1 MNGLLFLSILCVLI
15 AAGALAWALRE
26 RQRASHAELRMKLM
40 AEQGDLVRDQ
50 LNRSAASVA
59 EEILKQNEE
68 QARNREQLAQARLE
82 AQLKPVAE
90 SLQKFQ
96 EQVTAVE
103 KQRAEEQGGLK
114 EQIAQMLAASAATQ
128 DEARKLSAALRRGAG
143 VQGRWGE
150 QTLRNVLEAAGLS
163 GRFDFEE
170 QASTDTDEGRRRPDV
185 VVKMPGG
192 GVFVIDA
199 KCSLNAFLELQDAA
213 DDLNRDAIGLRHVQS
228 VRGHVQGLS
237 AKAYWDQFD
246 NSPDFVA
253 MFVPLDSALAAA
265 LDRAPD
271 LMTEAMDRRVVIV
284 TPSTLFALC
293 KAVAYGWRVEEQA
306 VNARKIADLG
316 RELYK
321 RIAVMGAH
329 AGSVGKALEAAV
341 SRYNQFVG
349 SLETQVLTQARRFED
364 LKVDHEGRDVP
375 SLEAL
380 EAAVRPLAKLSPDEP
395 TSPVRLAAGE

>member
-1 MNGLLFLSILCVLI
+1 MNGLLFLSIVCVLV
-15 AAGALAWALRE
+15 AAGAIAWALRE

-40 AEQGDLVRDQ
+40 AEQGDLVRTQ
-50 LNRSAASVA
+50 LTQSAASVA
-59 EEILKQNEE
+59 EEILRRNED
-68 QARNREQLAQARLE
+68 AVRNREQLAQARLE

-114 EQIAQMLAASAATQ
+114 EQIAQMLAASAATP

-170 QASTDTDEGRRRPDV
+170 QASTDSDEGRRRPDV

-213 DDLNRDAIGLRHVQS
+213 
-228 VRGHVQGLS
+228 
-237 AKAYWDQFD
+237 
-246 NSPDFVA
+246 
-253 MFVPLDSALAAA
+253 
-265 LDRAPD
+265 
-271 LMTEAMDRRVVIV
+271 
-284 TPSTLFALC
+284 
-293 KAVAYGWRVEEQA
+293 
-306 VNARKIADLG
+306 
-316 RELYK
+316 
-321 RIAVMGAH
+321 
-329 AGSVGKALEAAV
+329 
-341 SRYNQFVG
+341 
-349 SLETQVLTQARRFED
+349 
-364 LKVDHEGRDVP
+364 
-375 SLEAL
+375 
-380 EAAVRPLAKLSPDEP
+380 
-395 TSPVRLAAGE
+395 